1 MLSRPGINLS
11 PDKTLWHVTVNLAY
25 EGGENDSGQ
34 AGVEKVLSALKPLID
49 SGGDI
54 KHVILMRL
62 PEKA

>member
-1 MLSRPGINLS
+1 MISRPGMDLG

-25 EGGENDSGQ
+25 EGGENDSGR
-34 AGVEKVLSALKPLID
+34 AGVEKVLSTLNALIGNG
-49 SGGDI
+49 SDI